1 METFS
6 FFHFLTMLGGL
17 AMFLFGMSQMG
28 DGLERASSGK
38 LESLLEKM
46 TGSRIKWLGLIKGV
60 LLGAA
65 VTAIIQSSSATTV
78 TVVGFVNS
86 GVMKLGQAI
95 PIIMGSN
102 IGTTITS
109 WILSL
114 AGIESSNFFIQ
125 LLKPT
130 SFSPI
135 LAIIGAGMNMFAK
148 NEKKKMVGGI
158 FLGFAVMMYGMD
170 MMGNAMDPLSGDP
183 KFQSILTMF
192 ENPLL
197 GVLTGAVL
205 TGVIQSSAASVGILQ
220 MLALNG
226 HISYGM
232 AIPII
237 MGQNIGTCVTALISC
252 IGANK
257 NARRA
262 AMVHLYFN
270 IIGTI
275 VFMIL
280 YAIGRSIFD
289 LPIFAED
296 INAAG
301 IAVVHSVF
309 NIASTLMLLP
319 FPKMLEKLACWTIKD
334 RNTEKEEE
342 TVLLDDR
349 LLTASA
355 FAIARCKELT
365 AEMAELSSRTLTGAI
380 DLIGNFS
387 PEAAQKIVEGEN
399 RVDVYEDKLGSFLVK
414 LSANNLSN
422 EESRDASRILHGIGD
437 LERLSDHAVN
447 VMEVGQELYE
457 KKITFSED
465 AQGELNVLTAAVREI
480 LDLAIRAFETGD
492 VPLAKWVEPLEE
504 VIDDIIR
511 DLKLR
516 HIARLQA
523 GRCTV
528 EMGFIFNDLLA
539 NYERVA
545 DHCSNLAICVI
556 ELAQGEYNAHEYS
569 MMTEKQND
577 FTALYRATKRKYV
590 LPKAAPA
597 AEG

>member
-1 METFS
+1 MEAFG
-6 FFHFLTMLGGL
+6 FFDFLTMLGGL

-38 LESLLEKM
+38 LESLLDKL
-46 TGSRIKWLGLIKGV
+46 TSNKLKAV
-60 LLGAA
+60 ALGAA

-86 GVMKLGQAI
+86 GVMKLGQAV

-135 LAIIGAGMNMFAK
+135 LAIIGAGMNMFSK
-148 NEKKKMVGGI
+148 NEKKKMLGGI

-170 MMGNAMDPLSGDP
+170 MMGNAMEPLSADP

-192 ENPLL
+192 ENPVL

-205 TGVIQSSAASVGILQ
+205 TGVIQSSAASIGILQ
-220 MLALNG
+220 MLALTGN
-226 HISYGM
+226 ISYGM

-257 NARRA
+257 NAQRT

-270 IIGTI
+270 VIGTI

-280 YAIGRSIFD
+280 YGVGRSVLD
-289 LPIFAED
+289 LPIFAEN

-301 IAVVHSVF
+301 IAIVHSVF
-309 NIASTLMLLP
+309 NIASTLILLP
-319 FPKMLEKLACWTIKD
+319 FPAMLEKLACMTIKD
-334 RNTEKEEE
+334 HHTAKEEE
-342 TVLLDDR
+342 IVLLDER

-355 FAIARCKELT
+355 FAIGRCKELT
-365 AEMAELSSRTLTGAI
+365 KEMAELSSHTLLEAI
-380 DLIGNFS
+380 SLIGDFS
-387 PEAAQKIVEGEN
+387 PEKAAEITVGEDK
-399 RVDVYEDKLGSFLVK
+399 VDIYEDKLGTFLVK
-414 LSANNLSN
+414 LSANNLSA
-422 EESRDASRILHGIGD
+422 EESREASKILHGIGD
-437 LERLSDHAVN
+437 LERISDHAVN
-447 VMEVGQELYE
+447 VMEVAQELFD
-457 KKITFSED
+457 KKIIFSED
-465 AQGELNVLTAAVREI
+465 ARAELNVLTGAVKEI

-516 HIARLQA
+516 HIDRLQA

-545 DHCSNLAICVI
+545 DHCSNLAACVI
-556 ELAQGEYNAHEYS
+556 ELAQGEYNVHEYTS
-569 MMTEKQND
+569 KTGGEND
-577 FTALYRATKRKYV
+577 FAVLYKASKRKYA
-590 LPKAAPA
+590 LPSPVT
-597 AEG
+597 AESK

>member
-1 METFS
+1 MDFFS
-6 FFHFLTMLGGL
+6 FLTMLGGL

-28 DGLERASSGK
+28 DGLEKASSGK
-38 LESLLEKM
+38 LESLLDKL
-46 TGSRIKWLGLIKGV
+46 TNNRIKAV
-60 LLGAA
+60 ALGAA

-114 AGIESSNFFIQ
+114 VGIESSNFFIQ
-125 LLKPT
+125 LFKPT

-135 LAIIGAGMNMFAK
+135 LAIIGAAMNMFAK
-148 NEKKKMVGGI
+148 SDKKKTVGGI
-158 FLGFAVMMYGMD
+158 FLGFAVMMFGMD
-170 MMGNAMDPLSGDP
+170 MMSDAMKPLSGDP

-220 MLALNG
+220 MLALTG

-275 VFMIL
+275 VFMVL
-280 YAIGRSIFD
+280 YSVGRSLFD
-289 LPIFAED
+289 LPLFAED

-301 IAVVHSVF
+301 IAIVHSIF
-309 NIASTLMLLP
+309 NIASTLLLLP
-319 FPKMLEKLACWTIKD
+319 FPKMLEKLALFTIRD
-334 RNTEKEEE
+334 RAEEKEE
-342 TVLLDDR
+342 TVMLDDR

-355 FAIARCKELT
+355 FAISRCKDLT
-365 AEMAELSSRTLTGAI
+365 VEMSNIASDALTGAI
-380 DLIGNFS
+380 RLVDTFT
-387 PEAAQKIVEGEN
+387 PEAAQKIKDGEN
-399 RVDVYEDKLGSFLVK
+399 KVDVYEDKLGTFLVK
-414 LSANNLSN
+414 LSANNLSAA
-422 EESRDASRILHGIGD
+422 ESREASKILHGIGD
-437 LERLSDHAVN
+437 LERISDHAVN
-447 VMEVGQELYE
+447 IMEVGQELYE
-457 KKITFSED
+457 KKIRFSED
-465 AQGELNVLTAAVREI
+465 AQAELNVVTAAVEEV
-480 LDLAIRAFETGD
+480 LDLAIRAFQTDD
-492 VPLAKWVEPLEE
+492 VPLAKWVEPLED

-511 DLKLR
+511 ELKQR
-516 HIARLQA
+516 HIERLQA

-528 EMGFIFNDLLA
+528 EMGFIFSDLLA

-569 MMTEKQND
+569 IKTEGESD
-577 FTALYRATKRKYV
+577 FNVLYNASRRKYA
-590 LPKAAPA
+590 LPASVSSV
-597 AEG
+597 E

>member
-1 METFS
+1 MDIFS
-6 FFHFLTMLGGL
+6 VLTMLGGL
-17 AMFLFGMSQMG
+17 ALFLFGMSSMG
-28 DGLERASSGK
+28 DSLERASSGK
-38 LESLLEKM
+38 LESLLDKM
-46 TGSRIKWLGLIKGV
+46 TNSKIKAV
-60 LLGAA
+60 ALGAA

-114 AGIESSNFFIQ
+114 VGIESSNVFMQ

-130 SFSPI
+130 SFSPV

-148 NEKKKMVGGI
+148 SDKKKTVGTI

-170 MMGNAMDPLSGDP
+170 MMSDAMSPLADDPS
-183 KFQSILTMF
+183 FQQILTMF

-220 MLALNG
+220 MLALTG
-226 HISYGM
+226 HISYGA

-257 NARRA
+257 NAQRA

-270 IIGTI
+270 IIGT
-275 VFMIL
+275 VAFMVL
-280 YAIGRSIFD
+280 YTVGDMIFVVPLLD
-289 LPIFAED
+289 ES

-319 FPKMLEKLACWTIKD
+319 MSSILEKLACMTIRD
-334 RNTEKEEE
+334 RAEQKEE

-355 FAIARCKELT
+355 FAISRCKDLVVD
-365 AEMAELSSRTLTGAI
+365 MAELSNSALLDAVS
-380 DLIGNFS
+380 LIGDFNQ
-387 PEAAQKIVEGEN
+387 EKAGKIIETEDK
-399 RVDVYEDKLGSFLVK
+399 VDIYEDRLGTFLVK
-414 LSANNLSN
+414 LSANNLSQQ
-422 EESRDASRILHGIGD
+422 ESREASKILHGIGD

-447 VMEVGQELYE
+447 IMEVGQELHD
-457 KKITFSED
+457 KKIAFSED
-465 AQGELNVLTAAVREI
+465 ARAELNVLTGAVKEV
-480 LDLAIRAFETGD
+480 LDLAVRSFETDD

-516 HIARLQA
+516 HIERLQA

-545 DHCSNLAICVI
+545 DHCSNLALCVI
-556 ELAQGEYNAHEYS
+556 ELAQGEYNVHEYANKTGS
-569 MMTEKQND
+569 ASD
-577 FTALYRATKRKYV
+577 FTALYRASKRKYV
-590 LPKAAPA
+590 LPAPA
-597 AEG
+597 GANAE

>member
-1 METFS
+1 MDIFS
-6 FFHFLTMLGGL
+6 FLTMLGGL
-17 AMFLFGMSQMG
+17 ALFLFGMSSMG
-28 DGLERASSGK
+28 DSLERASSGK
-38 LESLLEKM
+38 LEALLDKL
-46 TGSRIKWLGLIKGV
+46 TSNKIKAV
-60 LLGAA
+60 ALGAA

-114 AGIESSNFFIQ
+114 AGIESSNIFMQ

-130 SFSPI
+130 SFSPM
-135 LAIIGAGMNMFAK
+135 LAIVGAGMHMFAK
-148 NEKKKMVGGI
+148 SDRKKTVGTI

-170 MMGNAMDPLSGDP
+170 MMSEAMSPLADQP
-183 KFQSILTMF
+183 EFQQILTMF
-192 ENPLL
+192 ENPIL

-205 TGVIQSSAASVGILQ
+205 TGIIQSSAASIGILQ
-220 MLALNG
+220 MLALTG
-226 HISYGM
+226 HITYGA

-257 NARRA
+257 NAQRA

-270 IIGTI
+270 IIGTV

-280 YAIGRSIFD
+280 YTVGD
-289 LPIFAED
+289 MVFAVPLLDES

-309 NIASTLMLLP
+309 NIASTIMLLP
-319 FPKMLEKLACWTIKD
+319 LSSVLEKLACMTIKD
-334 RNTEKEEE
+334 RAEEKEE
-342 TVLLDDR
+342 TVLLDER

-355 FAIARCKELT
+355 FAISRCKDLT
-365 AEMAELSSRTLTGAI
+365 QEMADLASNTLLDAI
-380 DLIGNFS
+380 SLIGDFS
-387 PEAAQKIVEGEN
+387 PEKAQRITQGEDK
-399 RVDVYEDKLGSFLVK
+399 VDIYEDKLGTFLVK
-414 LSANNLSN
+414 LSANNLSAQ
-422 EESRDASRILHGIGD
+422 ESREASKILHGIGD

-447 VMEVGQELYE
+447 IMEVGQELHE

-465 AQGELNVLTAAVREI
+465 AQAELNVLTAALREI
-480 LDLAIRAFETGD
+480 LDLAVRSFETDD

-504 VIDDIIR
+504 VIDDLIR

-516 HIARLQA
+516 HIERLQA

-539 NYERVA
+539 NCERVA

-556 ELAQGEYNAHEYS
+556 ELAQGEYNAHEYTTKTGNES
-569 MMTEKQND
+569 D
-577 FTALYRATKRKYV
+577 FTALYRASKRKYV
-590 LPKAAPA
+590 LPAPA
-597 AEG
+597 SVSAE

>member
-1 METFS
+1 MDIFS
-6 FFHFLTMLGGL
+6 VLTMLGGL
-17 AMFLFGMSQMG
+17 ALFLFGMSSMG
-28 DGLERASSGK
+28 DSLERASSGK
-38 LESLLEKM
+38 LESLLDKL
-46 TGSRIKWLGLIKGV
+46 TSSKIKAV
-60 LLGAA
+60 ALGAA

-114 AGIESSNFFIQ
+114 VGIESSNIFMQ

-130 SFSPI
+130 SFSPM
-135 LAIIGAGMNMFAK
+135 LAIVGAGMNMFAK
-148 NEKKKMVGGI
+148 SDKKKTVGTI

-170 MMGNAMDPLSGDP
+170 MMSDAMSPLADDPS
-183 KFQSILTMF
+183 FQQILTMF
-192 ENPLL
+192 ENPVL
-197 GVLTGAVL
+197 GVVTGAVL

-220 MLALNG
+220 MLALTG
-226 HISYGM
+226 HISYGA

-257 NARRA
+257 NAQRA

-270 IIGTI
+270 IIGT
-275 VFMIL
+275 VAFMVL
-280 YAIGRSIFD
+280 YTVGD
-289 LPIFAED
+289 MIFAVPLLDES

-319 FPKMLEKLACWTIKD
+319 MSSVLEKLACMTIRD
-334 RNTEKEEE
+334 RAEQREE

-355 FAIARCKELT
+355 FAISRCKDLVVD
-365 AEMAELSSRTLTGAI
+365 MAELSNSALLDAI
-380 DLIGNFS
+380 SLIGDFNQ
-387 PEAAQKIVEGEN
+387 EKAGKIIGTEDK
-399 RVDVYEDKLGSFLVK
+399 VDIYEDRLGTFLVK
-414 LSANNLSN
+414 LSANNLSQQ
-422 EESRDASRILHGIGD
+422 ESREASKILHGIGD

-447 VMEVGQELYE
+447 IMEVGQELHD
-457 KKITFSED
+457 KKIAFSED
-465 AQGELNVLTAAVREI
+465 ARAELNVLTGAVKEV
-480 LDLAIRAFETGD
+480 LDLAVRSFETDD

-516 HIARLQA
+516 HIERLQA

-545 DHCSNLAICVI
+545 DHCSNLALCVI
-556 ELAQGEYNAHEYS
+556 ELAQGEYNVHEYANKTGS
-569 MMTEKQND
+569 ESD
-577 FTALYRATKRKYV
+577 FTALYRASKRKYV
-590 LPKAAPA
+590 LPAPA
-597 AEG
+597 GANAE

>member
-1 METFS
+1 MDIFS
-6 FFHFLTMLGGL
+6 VLTMLGGL
-17 AMFLFGMSQMG
+17 ALFLFGMSSMG
-28 DGLERASSGK
+28 DSLEKASSGK
-38 LESLLEKM
+38 LESLLDKL
-46 TGSRIKWLGLIKGV
+46 TSSKFKAV
-60 LLGAA
+60 ALGAA

-114 AGIESSNFFIQ
+114 AGIESSNLFMQ

-130 SFSPI
+130 SFSPM
-135 LAIIGAGMNMFAK
+135 LAIVGAGMNMFAK
-148 NEKKKMVGGI
+148 SDKKKTVGTI

-170 MMGNAMDPLSGDP
+170 MMSDAMSPLADDPS
-183 KFQSILTMF
+183 FQQILTMF
-192 ENPLL
+192 ENPIL
-197 GVLTGAVL
+197 GVVTGAVL

-220 MLALNG
+220 MLALTG
-226 HISYGM
+226 HISYGA

-257 NARRA
+257 NAQRA

-270 IIGTI
+270 IIGTV
-275 VFMIL
+275 VFMLL
-280 YAIGRSIFD
+280 YLLGDMIFTIPLLD
-289 LPIFAED
+289 ES

-309 NIASTLMLLP
+309 NIAATLMLLP
-319 FPKMLEKLACWTIKD
+319 FSRGLEKLACMTIRD
-334 RNTEKEEE
+334 RAEEKEE
-342 TVLLDDR
+342 TVLLDER

-355 FAIARCKELT
+355 FAISRCKDLVVD
-365 AEMAELSSRTLTGAI
+365 MAELSNSALLDAVSMVGDYSQEKAGKVIETE
-380 DLIGNFS
+380 D
-387 PEAAQKIVEGEN
+387 K
-399 RVDVYEDKLGSFLVK
+399 VDIYEDRLGTFLVK
-414 LSANNLSN
+414 LSANNLS
-422 EESRDASRILHGIGD
+422 EKESREASKILHGIGD

-447 VMEVGQELYE
+447 IMEVGQELHD
-457 KKITFSED
+457 KKIAFSED
-465 AQGELNVLTAAVREI
+465 ARAELNVLTGAVKEV
-480 LDLAIRAFETGD
+480 LDLAIRAFETDD

-516 HIARLQA
+516 HIERLQA

-528 EMGFIFNDLLA
+528 EMGFIFNDLLT

-545 DHCSNLAICVI
+545 DHCSNLALSVI
-556 ELAQGEYNAHEYS
+556 ELAQGEFNVHEYANKTGS
-569 MMTEKQND
+569 ESD
-577 FTALYRATKRKYV
+577 FTALYRASKRKYV
-590 LPKAAPA
+590 LPAPA
-597 AEG
+597 GADAE

>member
-17 AMFLFGMSQMG
+17 ALFLFGMSQMG

-46 TGSRIKWLGLIKGV
+46 TTSRIKWLGLMKGV
-60 LLGAA
+60 VLGAA

-114 AGIESSNFFIQ
+114 VGIESSNFFIQ

-135 LAIIGAGMNMFAK
+135 LAIIGAAMNMFAK
-148 NEKKKMVGGI
+148 SEKKKMVGGI

-170 MMGNAMDPLSGDP
+170 MMGDAMEPLSGDP

-192 ENPLL
+192 ENPIL

-220 MLALNG
+220 MLALSG

-257 NARRA
+257 NAQRA

-270 IIGTI
+270 IIGT
-275 VFMIL
+275 VMFLIL

-319 FPKMLEKLACWTIKD
+319 FPKMLEKLACMTIRD
-334 RNTEKEEE
+334 RNTAKDEE

-365 AEMAELSSRTLTGAI
+365 AEMAELSNKTLLGAI
-380 DLIGNFS
+380 DLIDNFS
-387 PEAAQKIVEGEN
+387 PEDAQRIIAGEN
-399 RVDVYEDKLGSFLVK
+399 KVDVYEDKLGSFLVK

-422 EESRDASRILHGIGD
+422 EESREASKILHGIGD

-447 VMEVGQELYE
+447 VMEVAQELYD

-465 AQGELNVLTAAVREI
+465 AQAELNVLTLAVREI
-480 LDLAIRAFETGD
+480 LDLAIRSFETGD

-504 VIDDIIR
+504 VIDDMIR
-511 DLKLR
+511 ELKLR
-516 HIARLQA
+516 HIERLQA

-556 ELAQGEYNAHEYS
+556 EIAQGEYNAHEYA
-569 MMTEKQND
+569 MKMEKESD
-577 FTALYRATKRKYV
+577 FTALYRATKRKYI
-590 LPKAAPA
+590 LPKAASA
-597 AEG
+597 QN

>member
-1 METFS
+1 MDIFS
-6 FFHFLTMLGGL
+6 ILTMLGGL
-17 AMFLFGMSQMG
+17 ALFLFGMSQMG

-38 LESLLEKM
+38 LESMLDKLTNSK
-46 TGSRIKWLGLIKGV
+46 IKAV
-60 LLGAA
+60 ALGAA

-114 AGIESSNFFIQ
+114 AGIESSNVFIQ

-135 LAIIGAGMNMFAK
+135 LAVIGAAMNMFAK
-148 NEKKKMVGGI
+148 SDRKKIVGGI

-170 MMGNAMDPLSGDP
+170 MMSDAMSPLADMP
-183 KFQSILTMF
+183 EFRSILTMF
-192 ENPLL
+192 ENPIL

-220 MLALNG
+220 MLALTG
-226 HISYGM
+226 TITYSA

-275 VFMIL
+275 MFLIL
-280 YAIGRSIFD
+280 YLVGRSLFD
-289 LPIFAED
+289 LPLFAQS

-319 FPKMLEKLACWTIKD
+319 MSGLLEKLACMTIKD
-334 RNTEKEEE
+334 RPEQKEEE
-342 TVLLDDR
+342 TVLLDER
-349 LLTASA
+349 LLAASA
-355 FAIARCKELT
+355 FAISRCKDLT
-365 AEMAELSSRTLTGAI
+365 TEMADLASGTLLSAI
-380 DLIGNFS
+380 GLVDTFTAD
-387 PEAAQKIVEGEN
+387 EAKKIVEGEDK
-399 RVDVYEDKLGSFLVK
+399 VDIYEDKLGTFLVK
-414 LSANNLSN
+414 LSANNLTAD
-422 EESRDASRILHGIGD
+422 ESREASRILHGIGD

-447 VMEVGQELYE
+447 IMEVGQELFD
-457 KKITFSED
+457 KKIRFSED
-465 AQGELNVLTAAVREI
+465 AQAELDVLTAAVKEI

-516 HIARLQA
+516 HIERLQA

-528 EMGFIFNDLLA
+528 ETGFIFNDLLA

-556 ELAQGEYNAHEYS
+556 ELSLGEYNAHEYAGK
-569 MMTEKQND
+569 TEAEGD
-577 FTALYRATKRKYV
+577 FAVLYNASKRKYA
-590 LPKAAPA
+590 LPASAG
-597 AEG
+597 AEAK

>member
-1 METFS
+1 METFG
-6 FFHFLTMLGGL
+6 FFDFLTMLGGL

-38 LESLLEKM
+38 LESLLDKL
-46 TGSRIKWLGLIKGV
+46 TSSKIKAV
-60 LLGAA
+60 ALGAV

-86 GVMKLGQAI
+86 GVMKLGQAV

-135 LAIIGAGMNMFAK
+135 LAIIGAAMNMFAK
-148 NEKKKMVGGI
+148 NEKKKMMGGI

-170 MMGNAMDPLSGDP
+170 MMGNAMEPLSDDP
-183 KFQSILTMF
+183 NFQSILTMF
-192 ENPLL
+192 ENPIL

-205 TGVIQSSAASVGILQ
+205 TGVLQSSAASIGILQ
-220 MLALNG
+220 MLALSG
-226 HISYGM
+226 GVSYGM

-257 NARRA
+257 NAQRTG
-262 AMVHLYFN
+262 MVHLYFN
-270 IIGTI
+270 VIGTVI
-275 VFMIL
+275 FMIL
-280 YAIGRSIFD
+280 YGIGRSVLD
-289 LPIFAED
+289 MPIFAED

-301 IAVVHSVF
+301 IAIVHSTF
-309 NIASTLMLLP
+309 NIASTLILLP
-319 FPKMLEKLACWTIKD
+319 FPQMLVKLAYWTIKD
-334 RNTEKEEE
+334 RHTPQEEE
-342 TVLLDDR
+342 TVMLDER
-349 LLTASA
+349 LLAASA
-355 FAIARCKELT
+355 FAIGRCKDLT
-365 AEMAELSSRTLTGAI
+365 VEMADLASGTLLSAI
-380 DLIGNFS
+380 DLIDQFT
-387 PEAAQKIVEGEN
+387 PEAAQKIKDGEDK
-399 RVDVYEDKLGSFLVK
+399 VDIYEDKLGTFLVK
-414 LSANNLSN
+414 LSANNLSA
-422 EESRDASRILHGIGD
+422 EESREASKILHGIGD

-447 VMEVGQELYE
+447 VMEVGEELYQ
-457 KKITFSED
+457 KKIRFSED
-465 AQGELNVLTAAVREI
+465 AQAELNVLTDAVKEI

-492 VPLAKWVEPLEE
+492 VPLAKWVEPLED

-511 DLKLR
+511 DLKQR
-516 HIARLQA
+516 HIERLQA

-556 ELAQGEYNAHEYS
+556 ELAQGEYNAHEYAVR
-569 MMTEKQND
+569 TEAESD
-577 FTALYRATKRKYV
+577 FAVLYNASKRKYA
-590 LPKAAPA
+590 LPAGVDAKTK
-597 AEG
+597 

>member
-1 METFS
+1 MDIFS
-6 FFHFLTMLGGL
+6 VLTMLGGL
-17 AMFLFGMSQMG
+17 AMFLFGMNQMG
-28 DGLERASSGK
+28 DGLEKASSGK
-38 LESLLEKM
+38 LESLLDKL
-46 TGSRIKWLGLIKGV
+46 TNNRIKGV
-60 LLGAA
+60 VLGAI
-65 VTAIIQSSSATTV
+65 VTAVIQSSSATTV

-114 AGIESSNFFIQ
+114 AGIESSNILIQ
-125 LLKPT
+125 LLKPM

-135 LAIIGAGMNMFAK
+135 LAVIGSVMIMFSK
-148 NEKKKMVGGI
+148 NEKKKTMGGI

-170 MMGNAMDPLSGDP
+170 IMSDAMSPLADMP
-183 KFQSILTMF
+183 EFQNILIMF

-220 MLALNG
+220 MLALTG
-226 HISYGM
+226 SITYGA

-270 IIGTI
+270 IIGTLAFLVI
-275 VFMIL
+275 YLV
-280 YAIGRSIFD
+280 GRSVFD
-289 LPIFAED
+289 LPLFAQA

-301 IAVVHSVF
+301 IAIVHSIF
-309 NIASTLMLLP
+309 NVASTAMLLP
-319 FPKMLEKLACWTIKD
+319 MSGILEKLACLTIPD
-334 RNTEKEEE
+334 RDAGGKEEE
-342 TVLLDDR
+342 TVMLDER

-355 FAIARCKELT
+355 FAIGRCKELT
-365 AEMAELSSRTLTGAI
+365 HQMSELSWHTLLDSIELLNGYT
-380 DLIGNFS
+380 
-387 PEAAQKIVEGEN
+387 PEGGEKVIAN
-399 RVDVYEDKLGSFLVK
+399 EDRVDVYEDKLGTFLVK
-414 LSANNLSN
+414 LSANNLTR
-422 EESRDASRILHGIGD
+422 EESRETSKILHGIGD

-447 VMEVGQELYE
+447 IMEVAQELFE
-457 KKITFSED
+457 KKISFSED
-465 AQGELNVLTAAVREI
+465 AQEELRVLTDAVREI
-480 LDLAIRAFETGD
+480 LDLTIRAFQTDD
-492 VPLAKWVEPLEE
+492 VPLAKWVEPLET

-511 DLKLR
+511 ELKLR
-516 HIARLQA
+516 HIERLRT

-528 EMGFIFNDLLA
+528 ETGFIFNDLLT

-545 DHCSNLAICVI
+545 DHCSNLAINVI
-556 ELAQGEYNAHEYS
+556 EIAQGEYNAHEYS
-569 MMTEKQND
+569 TKTGMESD
-577 FTALYRATKRKYV
+577 FNALYGASKRKYA
-590 LPKAAPA
+590 LPASPE
-597 AEG
+597 AEA

>member
-1 METFS
+1 MEAFG
-6 FFHFLTMLGGL
+6 FFDFLTMLGGL
-17 AMFLFGMSQMG
+17 ALFLFGMSQMG
-28 DGLERASSGK
+28 DGLERASSGRLEAVLDK
-38 LESLLEKM
+38 LTSSKLKA
-46 TGSRIKWLGLIKGV
+46 V
-60 LLGAA
+60 VLGAA

-78 TVVGFVNS
+78 TIVGFVNS
-86 GVMKLGQAI
+86 GVMKLTQAV

-135 LAIIGAGMNMFAK
+135 LAIIGAGMNMFCK
-148 NEKKKMVGGI
+148 NEKKKMLGGI

-170 MMGNAMDPLSGDP
+170 MMGNAMEPLSNDP
-183 KFQSILTMF
+183 GFQSILTMF
-192 ENPLL
+192 ENPIL

-205 TGVIQSSAASVGILQ
+205 TGIIQSSAASIGILQ
-220 MLALNG
+220 MLALTGN
-226 HISYGM
+226 ISYGM

-257 NARRA
+257 NAQRT

-270 IIGTI
+270 VIGTV

-280 YAIGRSIFD
+280 YGIGRSVFN
-289 LPIFAED
+289 LPIFTEN
-296 INAAG
+296 ISAAG
-301 IAVVHSVF
+301 IAVVHSIF
-309 NIASTLMLLP
+309 NIASTIMLLP
-319 FPKMLEKLACWTIKD
+319 FPQMLVKLACMTIKD
-334 RNTEKEEE
+334 HHTEQEEE
-342 TVLLDDR
+342 TVLLDER

-355 FAIARCKELT
+355 FAIGRCKDLVID
-365 AEMAELSSRTLTGAI
+365 MAELSSRTLLEAVSLI
-380 DLIGNFS
+380 DEFS
-387 PEAAQKIVEGEN
+387 ADKAARITEGEDK
-399 RVDVYEDKLGSFLVK
+399 VDIYEDKLGTFLVK
-414 LSANNLSN
+414 LSANNLSA
-422 EESRDASRILHGIGD
+422 EEGREVSRILHGIGD
-437 LERLSDHAVN
+437 LERISDHAVN
-447 VMEVGQELYE
+447 VMEVGQELHD
-457 KKITFSED
+457 KKIAFSED
-465 AQGELNVLTAAVREI
+465 ARAELNVLTAAVKEI

-516 HIARLQA
+516 HIERLQA

-556 ELAQGEYNAHEYS
+556 ELAQGEYNVHEYAIKTGAES
-569 MMTEKQND
+569 N
-577 FTALYRATKRKYV
+577 FAALYQAAKRKYV
-590 LPKAAPA
+590 LPLPA
-597 AEG
+597 DAE

>member
-1 METFS
+1 M
-6 FFHFLTMLGGL
+6 
-17 AMFLFGMSQMG
+17 
-28 DGLERASSGK
+28 
-38 LESLLEKM
+38 
-46 TGSRIKWLGLIKGV
+46 
-60 LLGAA
+60 
-65 VTAIIQSSSATTV
+65 
-78 TVVGFVNS
+78 
-86 GVMKLGQAI
+86 
-95 PIIMGSN
+95 
-102 IGTTITS
+102 
-109 WILSL
+109 
-114 AGIESSNFFIQ
+114 
-125 LLKPT
+125 

-135 LAIIGAGMNMFAK
+135 LAVIGSVMIMFSK
-148 NEKKKMVGGI
+148 NEKKKTMGGI

-170 MMGNAMDPLSGDP
+170 IMSDAMSPLADMP
-183 KFQSILTMF
+183 EFQNILIMF

-220 MLALNG
+220 MLALTG
-226 HISYGM
+226 SITYGA

-275 VFMIL
+275 TFMVIYSAGDML
-280 YAIGRSIFD
+280 FTIPLLDES
-289 LPIFAED
+289 

-309 NIASTLMLLP
+309 NIASTIMLLP
-319 FPKMLEKLACWTIKD
+319 VSSLLEKLAYLTIKD
-334 RNTEKEEE
+334 RPEEKEEE
-342 TVLLDDR
+342 TVLLDER

-355 FAIARCKELT
+355 FAISRCKDLT
-365 AEMAELSSRTLTGAI
+365 VEMANLANDTLLGAI
-380 DLIGNFS
+380 DLIDAFS
-387 PEAAQKIVEGEN
+387 PEKAQKITEGED
-399 RVDVYEDKLGSFLVK
+399 RVDIYEDKLGSFLVK

-422 EESRDASRILHGIGD
+422 EESREASKILHGIGD

-447 VMEVGQELYE
+447 VMEVGQELYD
-457 KKITFSED
+457 KKIRFSED
-465 AQGELNVLTAAVREI
+465 AQEELNVLTAAVKEI
-480 LDLAIRAFETGD
+480 LDLAIRAFETDD

-516 HIARLQA
+516 HIERLQA
-523 GRCTV
+523 GKCTV
-528 EMGFIFNDLLA
+528 ETGFIFNDLLA

-556 ELAQGEYNAHEYS
+556 EIAQGEYNAHEYTNK
-569 MMTEKQND
+569 TESGSE
-577 FTALYRATKRKYV
+577 FALMYSAGKSKYV
-590 LPKAAPA
+590 LP
-597 AEG
+597 